1 MRTEQLQLRP
11 VGKGF
16 VIAKG
21 NDGLPPMRRL
31 VNAYV
36 SVDKKPYIKLD
47 GKIFPLR
54 PSHKFISGN

>member
-1 MRTEQLQLRP
+1 MRTEQLQLRS

-16 VIAKG
+16 VVVKA
-21 NDGLPPMRRL
+21 NGLPPMRRL
-31 VNAYV
+31 VKAYV